1 MVLSLL
7 LLEEEVLEVLA
18 FDVEALEVVALH
30 LSQVLQSSRVILN
43 ESPCTSTV
51 LIGLLD

>member
-7 LLEEEVLEVLA
+7 SLLLEVEVLDEV
-18 FDVEALEVVALH
+18 EGLEVVALH

-43 ESPCTSTV
+43 DSPCTSTFLMV
-51 LIGLLD
+51 FLH